1 MRRLLCK
8 AAHGSGK
15 IGVLDSLGKRLGE
28 ACVVLVALFPALH
41 AAFDLIYMLR
51 VPVGIFHIQN
61 FANCEHG
68 RREREL

>member
-1 MRRLLCK
+1 
-8 AAHGSGK
+8 
-15 IGVLDSLGKRLGE
+15 VLDSLGKRLGE